1 MTVEKRQAE
10 LPRYIYPCKV
20 PFSLAVKN
28 DRPCRRAG
36 TYYPDKKRLII
47 EYAHHLHHTEFDKE
61 KRMQKTHGK
70 QFWQIYGQLI
80 GRAKALGIYEDENIP
95 ALLFPDVAET
105 VSKLTPQNH
114 ALNTIEKKGLQD

>member
-1 MTVEKRQAE
+1 M
-10 LPRYIYPCKV
+10 LPKEQYYSDILLAIYPCKV
-20 PFSLAVKN
+20 AFSLAVKN

-80 GRAKALGIYEDENIP
+80 GRAKALGIYEDDNTP
-95 ALLFPDVAET
+95 ALLFPDVAEA
-105 VSKLTPQNH
+105 VSKLTP
-114 ALNTIEKKGLQD
+114 K